1 MIHSD
6 QMEKVQLWLETHEL
20 GSHADVFEAAGYDD
34 LEYIASITLDDAKI
48 VAEEELG
55 LDSNE
60 QAIFLR
66 EYQSC
71 AAGAPENSNI
81 KGLDLKQNAAIEKNI
96 DALDLES
103 MITQRDEVGLQSAVI
118 KLMRQPNDTSL
129 GNLVEKAKVGLD
141 LVARLNNAMGRLV
154 VAIKVGGR
162 VLMMLWQNVI
172 PSSNVHF
179 REEPLM
185 KMAMK
190 HCPKRKKIR

>member
-1 MIHSD
+1 
-6 QMEKVQLWLETHEL
+6 MEKVRLWLETHEL
-20 GSHADVFEAAGYDD
+20 GAHADVFEAAGYDD
-34 LEYIASITLDDAKI
+34 LDYIASITLDDAKI

-71 AAGAPENSNI
+71 GAGAPEDSNV
-81 KGLDLKQNAAIEKNI
+81 KGLHLNHNAEIKENI

-129 GNLVEKAKVGLD
+129 ENLVEKAKVGLD
-141 LVARLNNAMGRLV
+141 LVARLNNAMDRLV

-162 VLMMLWQNVI
+162 VLMTLWHNVI
-172 PSSNVHF
+172 PT
-179 REEPLM
+179 L
-185 KMAMK
+185 
-190 HCPKRKKIR
+190 